1 MICGC
6 DCYDVHHWSF
16 FSFHHFETASKSGS
30 PTKFAWTL
38 TLTHFSQQWKV
49 STVQMKRFHQSD
61 GFKTVWLK
69 RYGPQGL
76 PCLGLC
82 TGPEA
87 SAGKHVHCDGKISSQ
102 AAEPV
107 DAQKFP
113 HDVYLRNQFMICDPW
128 CVLKIMCSSI
138 CPPEFKKKH
147 DGRITMG
154 CKIQRLKWHVRDTN
168 TR

>member
-1 MICGC
+1 MLSPWWFVAVIAMMSTTGA
-6 DCYDVHHWSF
+6 W
-16 FSFHHFETASKSGS
+16 SFHHFETASKSRS

-102 AAEPV
+102 AAELANV
-107 DAQKFP
+107 AVQYHRVNVMLTHRSF
-113 HDVYLRNQFMICDPW
+113 LMICDLW
-128 CVLKIMCSSI
+128 CVLNIMYSSI
-138 CPPEFKKKH
+138 CPPEFNKNMMV
-147 DGRITMG
+147 G
-154 CKIQRLKWHVRDTN
+154 
-168 TR
+168 